1 MVEKLL
7 ILVRHGD
14 AESKGDDYSRK
25 LTDKGIK
32 QVELTASI
40 IKNSGIMPKVVYSSP
55 LVRAVQTAEII
66 VNNLGLKIEIKKV
79 KELEANRDPNEFLKI
94 IQDEKESPILAV
106 GHDPFMTNLV
116 KNLTGADV
124 DFKKGG
130 IAIIDLETKKLRVL
144 LYPEFCEKSSQS
156 S

>member
-14 AESKGDDYSRK
+14 AESQGDDYARK
-25 LTDKGIK
+25 LTDKGVK

-40 IKNSGIMPKVVYSSP
+40 IKYSGISPKIVYSSP
-55 LVRAVQTAEII
+55 LVRALQTAEII
-66 VNNLGLKIEIKKV
+66 VNKLGLKVEIRKV

-94 IQDEKESPILAV
+94 IQEEKESPILAV
-106 GHDPFMTNLV
+106 GHDPFMTRLV
-116 KNLTGADV
+116 KNLTGAEV

-130 IAIIDLETKKLRVL
+130 LAIIDLETKKLKVL
-144 LYPEFCEKSSQS
+144 LYPEFCEKFS
-156 S
+156 